1 MVVKFTKDEVARHNH
16 DGSAWII
23 MNDKVYDVTKFLM
36 EHPGG
41 EDVLLQWAGS
51 DATEAFNDVGHSN
64 DAKELTENYLV
75 GEVNNDDDGQE
86 TAGLLLPEEAKR
98 EGETESWRNILTSPV
113 NFGWTNVG
121 NRDMLCSV
129 LIYQNFWSMFNEIY
143 KTCK

>member
-51 DATEAFNDVGHSN
+51 DATEVFNDVGHSN
-64 DAKELTENYLV
+64 DAKELTEEYLV

-86 TAGLLLPEEAKR
+86 TAGLSLPEEAKR
-98 EGETESWRNILTSPV
+98 EGETESWRNILTSPTWSNLLIPV
-113 NFGWTNVG
+113 ALSIGVFCVYKFGTALY
-121 NRDMLCSV
+121 RQMIS
-129 LIYQNFWSMFNEIY
+129 SS
-143 KTCK
+143 